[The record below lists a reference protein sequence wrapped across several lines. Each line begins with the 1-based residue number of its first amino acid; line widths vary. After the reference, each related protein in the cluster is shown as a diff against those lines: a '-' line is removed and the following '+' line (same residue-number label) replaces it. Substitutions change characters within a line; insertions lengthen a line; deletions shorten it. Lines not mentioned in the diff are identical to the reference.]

1 MPYEVPTVMCCR
13 DCIDFLVQ
21 ILDLGIQANHCRID
35 FGQGAVAEHVWS
47 EHLRRLRSIHQ
58 KGFIEW
64 ADQSVNKNYAG

>member
-1 MPYEVPTVMCCR
+1 M
-13 DCIDFLVQ
+13 Q

-35 FGQGAVAEHVWS
+35 VCQGAVAEHVWS